1 MERRII
7 EAVSAL
13 AGFAAVLCMGSTMAY
28 LTSYDQA
35 ENQIAVG
42 RNETKIEEDFPTPA
56 PIPLE
61 ENPEYQKTVW
71 VTNQSGGQGGS
82 VDCYVRVS
90 LSYSDEDIG
99 RAVVLR
105 NLDTANWKYNGA
117 DGYYYYTKIL
127 AKGEST
133 TPLLPD
139 LQLKR
144 QKWIPPAGILLRIF
158 GYRCMKNLYRQGI
171 LQIIRLRGTIMPIPS
186 ARKGRCMY
194 EEKMETGCCGFIF
207 SGSHQ
212 HFRNLCLFFRYTDRD
227 KSHCDR

>member
-71 VTNQSGGQGGS
+71 VTNQSG
-82 VDCYVRVS
+82 RT
-90 LSYSDEDIG
+90 G
-99 RAVVLR
+99 RQC
-105 NLDTANWKYNGA
+105 G
-117 DGYYYYTKIL
+117 
-127 AKGEST
+127 
-133 TPLLPD
+133 LLC
-139 LQLKR
+139 
-144 QKWIPPAGILLRIF
+144 AGFPVIF
-158 GYRCMKNLYRQGI
+158 R
-171 LQIIRLRGTIMPIPS
+171 
-186 ARKGRCMY
+186 
-194 EEKMETGCCGFIF
+194 
-207 SGSHQ
+207 
-212 HFRNLCLFFRYTDRD
+212 
-227 KSHCDR
+227 

>member
-90 LSYSDEDIG
+90 LSYSNEDIG

-133 TPLLPD
+133 TPLFTGFAIEAAEVD
-139 LQLKR
+139 TACR
-144 QKWIPPAGILLRIF
+144 DSITDFRI
-158 GYRCMKNLYRQGI
+158 QV
-171 LQIIRLRGTIMPIPS
+171 
-186 ARKGRCMY
+186 Y
-194 EEKMETGCCGFIF
+194 EESVQAGDFADYSSAWAYYANPIGPEGKV
-207 SGSHQ
+207 
-212 HFRNLCLFFRYTDRD
+212 YV
-227 KSHCDR
+227 